1 MSILLF
7 VFGIGLAIAALISI
21 GEYLMGI
28 QDEKIRLT
36 RMKRRIRNR

>member
-1 MSILLF
+1 MSILLL
-7 VFGIGLAIAALISI
+7 VLGIGLAVAVLIGI

-36 RMKRRIRNR
+36 RMRRRIRNR